1 MEQTSQIETT
11 SKGYVNET
19 EASILDEK
27 TDMFDL
33 DKFAM
38 KEHDIEEDAFNRV
51 SAFISGFPARG
62 KRKLKELIQ
71 KGGGMVFDSL
81 TPSITHMI
89 VARQSLENNEDLAY
103 WRSMTSGRPLGTFF
117 FLILF

>member
-1 MEQTSQIETT
+1 M
-11 SKGYVNET
+11 NET
-19 EASILDEK
+19 EIDEK

-33 DKFAM
+33 DKFAA
-38 KEHDIEEDAFNRV
+38 KDHDIEEDAFNRV

-62 KRKLKELIQ
+62 KKKLKELIQ

-89 VARQSLENNEDLAY
+89 VARQSLENNEDLAF
-103 WRSMTSGRPLGTFF
+103 WRAMTSGRPIGTLVFY
-117 FLILF
+117 LTILAIL